1 MKITEKNPFEGHSY
15 PLPKKPI
22 EIAMDEIKVL
32 KKTILDLRKELEPL
46 KQDLKERKEKE
57 IKKDEE
63 YNVIEK
69 SWWF

>member
-1 MKITEKNPFEGHSY
+1 MNPNANPFHGHSY

-22 EIAMDEIKVL
+22 QVAMDEIKVL
-32 KKTILDLRKELEPL
+32 KKTIVDLRKELEPL

-63 YNVIEK
+63 YNVNEK

>member
-1 MKITEKNPFEGHSY
+1 MKITEKNPFEGIKY
-15 PLPKKPI
+15 PLPKKLI

-32 KKTILDLRKELEPL
+32 KKTIVDLRKELEPL
-46 KQDLKERKEKE
+46 KQDLKLRKEIE

-69 SWWF
+69 SWWW

>member
-1 MKITEKNPFEGHSY
+1 MNPNANPFHGHSY

-22 EIAMDEIKVL
+22 QVAMDEIKVL
-32 KKTILDLRKELEPL
+32 KKTIVDLRKELEPL

>member
-1 MKITEKNPFEGHSY
+1 MNPNANHFHGHSY

-22 EIAMDEIKVL
+22 QVAMDEIKVL
-32 KKTILDLRKELEPL
+32 KKTIVDLRKELEPL

>member
-1 MKITEKNPFEGHSY
+1 MNPNANPFHGHSY

-32 KKTILDLRKELEPL
+32 KKTIVDLRKELEPL